1 MKRRLVGPLLVLTA
15 LSDGSR
21 CGEVPVLSV
30 HVVGAAA
37 GVVAQ
42 PDAKVLHLQR
52 RLLVDLTGK
61 HDKPLDDVRVAN
73 KEKRNEG

>member
-1 MKRRLVGPLLVLTA
+1 M
-15 LSDGSR
+15 
-21 CGEVPVLSV
+21 
-30 HVVGAAA
+30 GAAA

-42 PDAKVLHLQR
+42 PDAEVLHLQR

-61 HDKPLDDVRVAN
+61 NDEPLDDVRVAN

>member
-1 MKRRLVGPLLVLTA
+1 M
-15 LSDGSR
+15 
-21 CGEVPVLSV
+21 
-30 HVVGAAA
+30 GAAA

-42 PDAKVLHLQR
+42 PDAEVLHLQR

-61 HDKPLDDVRVAN
+61 HDEPLDDVRVAN